1 MQHVVSQL
9 ITKKE
14 ELLGELKFYKSKVQ
28 QLEEVINGIDI
39 SISVFDP
46 EFDLKKIKAK
56 RYTGNQHYFKH
67 GEANIMILDTLRK
80 AKTPLT
86 THEIA
91 IELMKKK
98 RLDYEDKDLVSN
110 IQRSLSGTLKK
121 QANNKTIQRVGDDSY
136 NGFQWA
142 ISA

>member
-14 ELLGELKFYKSKVQ
+14 ELLGELKFHKTKVQ

-46 EFDLKKIKAK
+46 EFDLKKIKPK
-56 RYTGNQHYFKH
+56 RYTGNKHYFKH
-67 GEANIMILDTLRK
+67 GESFTMILDTLRK
-80 AKTPLT
+80 AKAPLT
-86 THEIA
+86 THEIT

-98 RLDYEDKDLVSN
+98 KLDYENKELVSN

-121 QANNKTIQRVGDDSY
+121 QADNKTIQKIGEDSY
-136 NGFQWA
+136 NGFQWV